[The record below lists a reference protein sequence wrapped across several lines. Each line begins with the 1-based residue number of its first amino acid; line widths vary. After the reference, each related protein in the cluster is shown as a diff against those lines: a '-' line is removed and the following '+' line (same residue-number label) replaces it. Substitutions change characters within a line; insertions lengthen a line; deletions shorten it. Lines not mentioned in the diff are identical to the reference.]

1 MPPGPPTLNEGD
13 DRVRPVRLVK
23 TRGNDAV
30 AREALL
36 YLAACLSIVAL
47 LLYVV
52 WLIAG

>member
-1 MPPGPPTLNEGD
+1 L
-13 DRVRPVRLVK
+13 K

-30 AREALL
+30 TRGTLL
-36 YLAACLSIVAL
+36 WFAACLLIVAS